1 MVPAEPAHE
10 WQEHIHRRVL
20 AHDPTAFAELCE
32 AALPHLVAFLS
43 EAFPQQDVHLRE
55 TIAIDLLL
63 GYQSK
68 PQQYDAGRL
77 SLFAYLRMAA
87 RYDMLNA
94 LDRQRRDES
103 RLVDLDGRSVE
114 LGLSDRNTEQDDA
127 FEEWLRE
134 HTEWPFGEIVRAL
147 RAGLSATDEQVLMLM
162 LSGERRSAAY
172 AEAIGIAHL
181 DEAAQRREVK
191 RAKDRILKKL
201 RRLGQRIKRDEG

>member
-1 MVPAEPAHE
+1 MAPAEPAHE
-10 WQEHIHRRVL
+10 WQEQIHRRVL

-32 AALPHLVAFLS
+32 VALPHLVAFLS
-43 EAFPQQDVHLRE
+43 EAFPQQDAHLRE
-55 TIAIDLLL
+55 TVAIDLLL

-68 PQQYDAGRL
+68 PQQYDAARL

-87 RYDMLNA
+87 RYDMLNEI
-94 LDRQRRDES
+94 DRQRRHEG
-103 RLVDLDGRSVE
+103 RLTDLNDRRVE
-114 LGLSDRNTEQDDA
+114 LGLPDRNTEQNDA

-134 HTEWPFGEIVRAL
+134 QTERPLGEIVQAL
-147 RAGLSATDEQVLMLM
+147 GVDLSATDEQVLMLM

-172 AEAIGIAHL
+172 VEVLGIAHL

-201 RRLGQRIKRDEG
+201 RRLGKRIGRNEG